1 MNKITLREG
10 DEIFSNGVVLKA
22 LKIIINDKEQVR
34 WIATSF
40 EDTSFLNG
48 KEIDVFTYAETASKL
63 VFNETSRN

>member
-22 LKIIINDKEQVR
+22 LKVIINGKEQVR
-34 WIATSF
+34 WVATSF
-40 EDTSFLNG
+40 ENTSFFNG

-63 VFNETSRN
+63 MLSETSRN